1 MYPILL
7 TLGENIDKV
16 FSSFDLWVF
25 HFFGSMQCTFLTYVA
40 KFFTTFGDE
49 GFIIPLVVV
58 GAVLCLFK
66 RTRKFGLSLIFAVV
80 IGTLVTNIVVKPMA
94 LRVRPYNTL
103 QGNADYW
110 KWYIGAGALS
120 ESDYSF
126 PSGHTTGA
134 FEIATA
140 LFLCFKSEKKKIA
153 YLFPVIALCTMGS
166 RVYLM
171 VHYATDV
178 LAGLVVGIVA
188 GVLGYLIAKFVV
200 KFIFEK
206 TKLDN
211 IDLGKVLKKIT
222 DKTNGKAA
230 PIAIVLAVVCN
241 LPLCI
246 YSKALRRAAT
256 RQSDAHTT
264 ANTIATTRQELTI
277 KIIRLLTAKIIAKSI
292 GSSSTAL
299 INNCKKL
306 TTCIKQV
313 QVVFLY
319 MFIKQGDRWSPLL
332 RRKKFRV

>member
-49 GFIIPLVVV
+49 GFIIPLVVL
-58 GAVLCLFK
+58 GIVLCFFK
-66 RTRKFGLSLIFAVV
+66 KTRKFGFSIIIAVV

-94 LRVRPYNTL
+94 LRIRPYNTL
-103 QGNADYW
+103 QGNSGYW
-110 KWYIGAGALS
+110 NWYIGAGALS

-134 FEIATA
+134 FEVATA

-153 YLFPVIALCTMGS
+153 YIFPAIAICTMGS

-171 VHYATDV
+171 VHYASDV

-188 GVLGYLIAKFVV
+188 GILGYLIAKFIV

-211 IDLGKVLKKIT
+211 IDAAKLFKKLT
-222 DKTNGKAA
+222 EKTNGKLA
-230 PIAIVLAVVCN
+230 PVAIILAVVC
-241 LPLCI
+241 I
-246 YSKALRRAAT
+246 
-256 RQSDAHTT
+256 
-264 ANTIATTRQELTI
+264 
-277 KIIRLLTAKIIAKSI
+277 
-292 GSSSTAL
+292 
-299 INNCKKL
+299 
-306 TTCIKQV
+306 
-313 QVVFLY
+313 FLY
-319 MFIKQGDRWSPLL
+319 AFIPSLTEGGDKAVRCAYNEEYDCYNEARVDDKDYPAIDGKNYCKIHWKQLNDI
-332 RRKKFRV
+332 KE

>member
-49 GFIIPLVVV
+49 GFIIPLVVL
-58 GAVLCLFK
+58 GIVLCFFK
-66 RTRKFGLSLIFAVV
+66 KTRKFGFSIIIAVV

-94 LRVRPYNTL
+94 LRIRPYNTL
-103 QGNADYW
+103 QGNSDYW
-110 KWYIGAGALS
+110 NWYIGAGALS
-120 ESDYSF
+120 ESDCSF

-134 FEIATA
+134 FEVATA

-153 YLFPVIALCTMGS
+153 YIFPAIAICTMGS

-171 VHYATDV
+171 VHYASDV

-188 GVLGYLIAKFVV
+188 GILGYLIAKFIV

-211 IDLGKVLKKIT
+211 IDAAKLFKKLT
-222 DKTNGKAA
+222 EKTNGKLA
-230 PIAIVLAVVCN
+230 PVAIILAVVC
-241 LPLCI
+241 I
-246 YSKALRRAAT
+246 
-256 RQSDAHTT
+256 
-264 ANTIATTRQELTI
+264 
-277 KIIRLLTAKIIAKSI
+277 
-292 GSSSTAL
+292 
-299 INNCKKL
+299 
-306 TTCIKQV
+306 
-313 QVVFLY
+313 FLY
-319 MFIKQGDRWSPLL
+319 AFIPSLTEGGDKAVRCAYNEEYDCYNEARVDDKDYPAIDGKNYCKIHWKQLNGI
-332 RRKKFRV
+332 KE

>member
-126 PSGHTTGA
+126 PSGHTTGD
-134 FEIATA
+134 
-140 LFLCFKSEKKKIA
+140 LKSQRHFSSA
-153 YLFPVIALCTMGS
+153 S
-166 RVYLM
+166 RARKRKL
-171 VHYATDV
+171 
-178 LAGLVVGIVA
+178 
-188 GVLGYLIAKFVV
+188 LIFS
-200 KFIFEK
+200 
-206 TKLDN
+206 L
-211 IDLGKVLKKIT
+211 
-222 DKTNGKAA
+222 
-230 PIAIVLAVVCN
+230 
-241 LPLCI
+241 
-246 YSKALRRAAT
+246 
-256 RQSDAHTT
+256 
-264 ANTIATTRQELTI
+264 
-277 KIIRLLTAKIIAKSI
+277 
-292 GSSSTAL
+292 
-299 INNCKKL
+299 
-306 TTCIKQV
+306 
-313 QVVFLY
+313 
-319 MFIKQGDRWSPLL
+319 
-332 RRKKFRV
+332 

>member
-49 GFIIPLVVV
+49 GFIIPLVVL
-58 GAVLCLFK
+58 GIVLCFFK
-66 RTRKFGLSLIFAVV
+66 KTRKFGFSIIIAVV

-94 LRVRPYNTL
+94 LRIRPYNTL
-103 QGNADYW
+103 QGNYDYW
-110 KWYIGAGALS
+110 NWYIGAGALS

-134 FEIATA
+134 FEVATA

-153 YLFPVIALCTMGS
+153 YIFPAIAICTMGR

-171 VHYATDV
+171 VHYASDV

-188 GVLGYLIAKFVV
+188 GILGYLIAKFIV

-211 IDLGKVLKKIT
+211 IDAAKLFKKLT
-222 DKTNGKAA
+222 EKTNGKLA
-230 PIAIVLAVVCN
+230 PVAIILAVVC
-241 LPLCI
+241 I
-246 YSKALRRAAT
+246 
-256 RQSDAHTT
+256 
-264 ANTIATTRQELTI
+264 
-277 KIIRLLTAKIIAKSI
+277 
-292 GSSSTAL
+292 
-299 INNCKKL
+299 
-306 TTCIKQV
+306 
-313 QVVFLY
+313 FLY
-319 MFIKQGDRWSPLL
+319 AFIPSLTEGGDKAVRCAYNEEYDCYNEARVDDKDYPAIDGKNYCKIHWKQLNDI
-332 RRKKFRV
+332 KE